1 MIGTITSGDFD
12 ITQKRSSTG
21 QVAGMP
27 DIRGDGEYIMRISRF
42 IPDFI
47 SQTGNTQVSF
57 TTRDYPNSSA
67 TTTNFT
73 TTTTTDKVDTRLRAR
88 SIAIKVANTAAAED
102 WKLGTFRLDIHPG
115 GRR

>member
-1 MIGTITSGDFD
+1 
-12 ITQKRSSTG
+12 
-21 QVAGMP
+21 MP
-27 DIRGDGEYIMRISRF
+27 DIRGDGEFIMRISRI

-57 TTRDYPNSSA
+57 ITRDYPNNSA

-73 TTTTTDKVDTRLRAR
+73 TTTSTDKIDTRLRAR
-88 SIAIKVANTAAAED
+88 SIAMKVSNTAVAED